1 MSKKNTIALLLLTL
15 LFISGCAQS
24 PMATSFNITTQQQ
37 IQSVYHWDVVAEDTA
52 EQLRLSFSTRTSLNG
67 RCVYV
72 EKKDDTIFGE
82 GFRNMLVTKLVN
94 KGMRVLDISDPSALK
109 VSYHVQVVYHKEPL
123 KQPRAGKTALLTAGV
138 LVVREA
144 FDQPWSVP
152 GRIAAV
158 GGALVALDLLTDGF
172 PGYLNPKGPNTEIIL
187 TTSVVDNNQYILR
200 KTDCYYVNFSDSWHY
215 NDSQSSQKIKVVN

>member
-1 MSKKNTIALLLLTL
+1 ME
-15 LFISGCAQS
+15 C
-24 PMATSFNITTQQQ
+24 
-37 IQSVYHWDVVAEDTA
+37 
-52 EQLRLSFSTRTSLNG
+52 
-67 RCVYV
+67 
-72 EKKDDTIFGE
+72 
-82 GFRNMLVTKLVN
+82 
-94 KGMRVLDISDPSALK
+94 
-109 VSYHVQVVYHKEPL
+109 
-123 KQPRAGKTALLTAGV
+123 
-138 LVVREA
+138 
-144 FDQPWSVP
+144 P